1 MAGAWLAH
9 VKKTMK
15 SMAGQKKSMGKKWFS
30 HVLKAAKK
38 TYKKHGGAD
47 SDSDDDKKS
56 FGPMTVRRGGDDD
69 KKSFGPM
76 TVRKTRGGRRTRRHS
91 RK

>member
-1 MAGAWLAH
+1 MSVWLSH

-15 SMAGQKKSMGKKWFS
+15 AMKGEKKAMGKKWFS

-38 TYKKHGGAD
+38 TYKKGGMEETEEEKPA
-47 SDSDDDKKS
+47 
-56 FGPMTVRRGGDDD
+56 M
-69 KKSFGPM
+69 
-76 TVRKTRGGRRTRRHS
+76 GGRRRRKTQ

>member
-1 MAGAWLAH
+1 MSVWLSH

-15 SMAGQKKSMGKKWFS
+15 AMKGEKKAMGKKWFS

-38 TYKKHGGAD
+38 TYKKKGGMEETEEEKPA
-47 SDSDDDKKS
+47 
-56 FGPMTVRRGGDDD
+56 M
-69 KKSFGPM
+69 
-76 TVRKTRGGRRTRRHS
+76 GGRRRRKTQ

>member
-1 MAGAWLAH
+1 MSVWLSH

-15 SMAGQKKSMGKKWFS
+15 AMKGEKKAMGKKWFS

-38 TYKKHGGAD
+38 TYKKKGG
-47 SDSDDDKKS
+47 
-56 FGPMTVRRGGDDD
+56 MEETEEE
-69 KKSFGPM
+69 
-76 TVRKTRGGRRTRRHS
+76 KTPEIGGRRRRKTQ

>member
-1 MAGAWLAH
+1 MSVWLSH

-15 SMAGQKKSMGKKWFS
+15 SMKGEKKAMGKKWFS

-38 TYKKHGGAD
+38 TYKKKGGMEETEEA
-47 SDSDDDKKS
+47 K
-56 FGPMTVRRGGDDD
+56 
-69 KKSFGPM
+69 
-76 TVRKTRGGRRTRRHS
+76 GGRRGRTQ